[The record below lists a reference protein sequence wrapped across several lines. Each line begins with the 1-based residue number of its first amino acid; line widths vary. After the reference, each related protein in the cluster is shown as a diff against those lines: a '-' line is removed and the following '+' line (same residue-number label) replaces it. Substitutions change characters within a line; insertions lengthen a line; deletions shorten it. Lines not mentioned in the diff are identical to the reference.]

1 MNRDEIETLL
11 SFLGRVRFWDE
22 GKPDLHDMKVMLKE
36 ALRSQPQCSYC
47 GGNDS
52 DMPCAYPGDKVS
64 GCLRDRRLAAPP
76 ADGVPRAGVL
86 VPEGKLAALQSD
98 LTEQCRLN
106 GMGQQREAR
115 LMAQL
120 QEAERKLKRI
130 CKCEFSAGGVLKK
143 SCEYHNQREVAV
155 ERNALEQAAKVCIAL
170 AEDADRCEREN
181 GWDCENAIRALMK
194 EGDENV

>member
-1 MNRDEIETLL
+1 MNREQIYQAFMAWAALNEAPYPNGA
-11 SFLGRVRFWDE
+11 SFHAGFHAGWE
-22 GKPDLHDMKVMLKE
+22 A

-98 LTEQCRLN
+98 LAEQCRLN
-106 GMGQQREAR
+106 AMGQEREAR

-120 QEAERKLKRI
+120 QEAERKLAEAER
-130 CKCEFSAGGVLKK
+130 SALERALKA
-143 SCEYHNQREVAV
+143 CNEVAANPSSMW
-155 ERNALEQAAKVCIAL
+155 EEAGCWEHAA
-170 AEDADRCEREN
+170 EN
-181 GWDCENAIRALMK
+181 CENAIRALMK